1 MNEGKSED
9 YYKDAEKDDAAHIKA
24 LEKDMKDDAKKT
36 SEGKMTKSDLKSKIK
51 EMILAELNEDS
62 TEDVDEPGALNNM
75 YDPLAETELK
85 DNNYDA
91 TFLFKYFKNKGDL
104 FMDEMREYDAEE
116 LMNSYPGL
124 SQEEAEK
131 LEDMLQNP
139 LDEANSNKVMLNGKE
154 VNLDSIEVEGNI
166 YNDGYISSAKF
177 NDDEELSL
185 DQRVELE
192 DLLGKDKISNLVNNL
207 NEAKKDKEEV
217 EDITVDD
224 TEVVDAPESDMMA
237 GESAEVSGIQANLQA
252 AYAEAKALGDEKLIT
267 QIANTITYF
276 TKAHI
281 LDTAPINENMFPML
295 KRILK

>member
-1 MNEGKSED
+1 MKPTLNEQLARMQTIAGIISENQD
-9 YYKDAEKDDAAHIKA
+9 HYKDAEKDDAAHIDA

-62 TEDVDEPGALNNM
+62 TEDIDEPGALNNM
-75 YDPLAETELK
+75 YDPLAEAEEEVELE

-91 TFLFKYFKNKGDL
+91 EFLFKYFKNKGDL

-124 SQEEAEK
+124 SEEEAEK
-131 LEDMLQNP
+131 LEDMLQN
-139 LDEANSNKVMLNGKE
+139 LA
-154 VNLDSIEVEGNI
+154 
-166 YNDGYISSAKF
+166 
-177 NDDEELSL
+177 
-185 DQRVELE
+185 
-192 DLLGKDKISNLVNNL
+192 
-207 NEAKKDKEEV
+207 EAKKDEEV
-217 EDITVDD
+217 EDVTVDD

-237 GESAEVSGIQANLQA
+237 GETAEVSGIQSNLQA

-281 LDTAPINENMFPML
+281 LDTAPVNENMFPML